1 MIDRAEFVAGL
12 AASREY
18 LLSHHLPG
26 ERYRCY
32 SPRIFGHDVHLC
44 ARCSGIYPGIVGGV
58 VAALLAPLAPA
69 TSLWVVATFP
79 VAALVDW
86 AATTF
91 TDRRGTNHVRTAT
104 GAMLGYAYGIG
115 LVELFLRGELAVFA
129 IGVGYG
135 IIAVLLL
142 AAVGWSRTQ

>member
-18 LLSHHLPG
+18 LLSHHLPS
-26 ERYRCY
+26 ERHRCY
-32 SPRIFGHDVHLC
+32 SPRIFGHSIHLC
-44 ARCSGIYPGIVGGV
+44 ARCSGIYPGIVAGL
-58 VAALLAPLAPA
+58 AAAFLAPLELP
-69 TSLWVVATFP
+69 TSLWVVATVP
-79 VAALVDW
+79 LAALAEW

-91 TDRRGTNHVRTAT
+91 TDRRGTNPVRTAT

-115 LVELFLRGELAVFA
+115 LVELFLRHELAVLA

-135 IIAVLLL
+135 IVAASLLS
-142 AAVGWSRTQ
+142 AAHPSRS